1 MTIPATGEPL
11 TDAGPVLTIAQ
22 DLFSTM
28 IDGEPGHLYPWM
40 GESPLLEDA
49 RYAWVD
55 VSGPVVTRVMPM
67 AGRATGEQLTRALP
81 QMDESE
87 EVSDADFADAVGE
100 IANVVGGNIKSLV
113 TNSGSLTL
121 PVVTHEEP
129 DMSKAFVFWRR
140 TLVGRAPPGR
150 RPVGPSFVSAGFGP
164 DEKEGWREVIDHEG
178 SRRRR

>member
-100 IANVVGGNIKSLV
+100 IANVVGGQHQIAR
-113 TNSGSLTL
+113 
-121 PVVTHEEP
+121 HELRV
-129 DMSKAFVFWRR
+129 AHAARR
-140 TLVGRAPPGR
+140 DARRARYVQGFCLLETYFGWKGAPWASAR
-150 RPVGPSFVSAGFGP
+150 GP
-164 DEKEGWREVIDHEG
+164 
-178 SRRRR
+178 